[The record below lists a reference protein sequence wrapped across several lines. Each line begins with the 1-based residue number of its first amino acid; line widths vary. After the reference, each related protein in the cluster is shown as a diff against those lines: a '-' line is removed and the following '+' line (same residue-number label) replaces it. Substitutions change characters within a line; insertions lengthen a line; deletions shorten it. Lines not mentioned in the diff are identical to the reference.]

1 RGHLLRG
8 QDAER
13 ADEPV
18 RRHGRG
24 PRPRVGR
31 CGAGHG
37 VLARPGAAHR
47 GARPVGASP
56 QLPAPRPDQDRGR
69 AGAAHFRGPAQ
80 HHQLRPEEPRRGHRQ
95 ARRSRSEPGRRTD
108 GERQLMPRPRKGPR
122 LGGSPSHERL
132 LLANLAT
139 DLFKHG
145 KVVTTAA
152 KARALRPLAEKMI
165 TTARKGDVHAR
176 RIVLKTISDKDAV
189 HHLFSEVAPRYAD
202 RPGGY
207 TRITKLGPRRGDG
220 AEEAIIEL
228 V

>member
-1 RGHLLRG
+1 
-8 QDAER
+8 
-13 ADEPV
+13 
-18 RRHGRG
+18 
-24 PRPRVGR
+24 
-31 CGAGHG
+31 
-37 VLARPGAAHR
+37 
-47 GARPVGASP
+47 
-56 QLPAPRPDQDRGR
+56 
-69 AGAAHFRGPAQ
+69 
-80 HHQLRPEEPRRGHRQ
+80 
-95 ARRSRSEPGRRTD
+95 
-108 GERQLMPRPRKGPR
+108 MPRPRKGPR